1 MKKHFIKNSTTN
13 HHEPS
18 RKATRFRITGSWCS
32 RGSWSNK
39 NNIVL
44 GIIIS
49 LLIIVTAAA
58 LGSTNISLVETFNI
72 LLHKIFRIPLAENI
86 TPQNVLIVWQLR
98 LPRVLLAFLVG
109 GSLAMS
115 GAVCQSILRNPLA
128 SPYILGVSSGAS
140 LGAGIIIISGITFP
154 ILGSFSLPLTGFVFG
169 LLTVFF
175 VATFSSRI
183 DKSMSSNTIILCGM
197 VLSLFLNA
205 ILTTLSAVF
214 SDDLRRIALW
224 QMGSF
229 AMRGWSYVGLLIPFF
244 CLGTIGIFLYTKEMD
259 ILSFGDDQAKSAG
272 VETGA
277 LRKKLLALCAV
288 LTGASVALSGVIGFV
303 DLIAPHAARRIIGS
317 RHIHLIP
324 LSFILGGSLMVC
336 TDLVARTVISP
347 SELPVGAIT
356 ALIGAP
362 FFAWVY
368 FRKRGSHGG
377 TGDTE

>member
-1 MKKHFIKNSTTN
+1 MNN
-13 HHEPS
+13 
-18 RKATRFRITGSWCS
+18 RNRIIIGT
-32 RGSWSNK
+32 
-39 NNIVL
+39 
-44 GIIIS
+44 IIS
-49 LLIIVTAAA
+49 LLIIAAGCS
-58 LGSTNISLVETFNI
+58 LGSSGIGLGDTVLII
-72 LLHKIFRIPLAENI
+72 LHKVIRLPLAPDI
-86 TPQNVLIVWQLR
+86 DPKNVSIVWLLR

-140 LGAGIIIISGITFP
+140 LGAGIVIIGGIALP
-154 ILGSFSLPLTGFVFG
+154 LLGGFTLPLTGFVFG
-169 LLTVFF
+169 LATVFF
-175 VATFSSRI
+175 VAAFSSRI
-183 DKSMSSNTIILCGM
+183 DKSMSNNTIILCGM

-205 ILTTLSAVF
+205 LLTTLSAVF

-229 AMRGWSYVGLLIPFF
+229 AMRGWTYVWLLLPFF
-244 CLGTIGIFLYTKEMD
+244 AIGTAGILMFTREMD
-259 ILSFGDDQAKSAG
+259 ILSFGDDQAKSSG

-288 LTGASVALSGVIGFV
+288 LTGAAVALSGVIGFV
-303 DLIAPHAARRIIGS
+303 DLIAPHAARRITGS
-317 RHIHLIP
+317 RHKHLIP
-324 LSFILGGSLMVC
+324 MSFILGGSLMVL

-368 FRKRGSHGG
+368 FRRRRGGHA
-377 TGDTE
+377 

>member
-1 MKKHFIKNSTTN
+1 MNCKNIILIS
-13 HHEPS
+13 
-18 RKATRFRITGSWCS
+18 
-32 RGSWSNK
+32 
-39 NNIVL
+39 
-44 GIIIS
+44 IIIS
-49 LLIIVTAAA
+49 LVIIIAAA
-58 LGSTNISLVETFNI
+58 SLGSTGISFFDTIQIV
-72 LLHKIFRIPLAENI
+72 LHKIFGLAVSQDIN
-86 TPQNVLIVWQLR
+86 PANVSIVWILR

-140 LGAGIIIISGITFP
+140 LGAGIIIITGITLPF
-154 ILGSFSLPLTGFVFG
+154 LYGFSLPLTGFIFG

-175 VATFSSRI
+175 VASFSSRI
-183 DKSMSSNTIILCGM
+183 DKSMSNNTIILCGM

-229 AMRGWSYVGLLIPFF
+229 AMRGWTYVGLLLPF
-244 CLGTIGIFLYTKEMD
+244 LLIGIAGIFLYTKEMD
-259 ILSFGDDQAKSAG
+259 ILSFGDEQAKSAG
-272 VETGA
+272 IETGS

-288 LTGASVALSGVIGFV
+288 LTGAAVALSGVIGFV

-317 RHIHLIP
+317 RHKYLIP
-324 LSFILGGSLMVC
+324 MSFFLGGSLMVC
-336 TDLVARTVISP
+336 TDLIARTVISP

-362 FFAWVY
+362 FFVWVY
-368 FRKRGSHGG
+368 FRRGSRRGA
-377 TGDTE
+377 EAQRKKI